1 MLHQLILVVVEG
13 RVCIMADVKKAIAAA
28 KPVAKPVIKAE
39 TAKAAEVKTEIKTEV
54 KEPAKKEAAP
64 KKETAKKAPA
74 KKAPAKKAT
83 TTAKKTT
90 PAKKATT
97 TAKKATT
104 TKKAAAPKE
113 TVYLQFAGK
122 SLTSEDLVRMAK
134 DVWVYDMNQ
143 KETDFKA
150 VELYVKPEESMAY
163 FVVNGK
169 DTGSFLI

>member
-54 KEPAKKEAAP
+54 KEPAKKE
-64 KKETAKKAPA
+64 TVKKAPA
-74 KKAPAKKAT
+74 KKAPAKKAA

-97 TAKKATT
+97 TAKKTT
-104 TKKAAAPKE
+104 AAKKAAAPKE

-143 KETDFKA
+143 KEADFKA

>member
-64 KKETAKKAPA
+64 KKETVKKAPA
-74 KKAPAKKAT
+74 KKAPAKKAA

-90 PAKKATT
+90 PAKKT
-97 TAKKATT
+97 TAA
-104 TKKAAAPKE
+104 KKAAAPKE

-143 KETDFKA
+143 KEADFKA